1 MGRGRK
7 GVIDQGHKK
16 DYKSY
21 TTLPKEDRRVFWTG
35 IKTKEKQTSVYPL
48 SEEVLNQ
55 LKKMNPRAV
64 ANILVNS

>member
-7 GVIDQGHKK
+7 GVINQGNKK
-16 DYKSY
+16 IKKECGP
-21 TTLPKEDRRVFWTG
+21 LPKGEKEIFYLG
-35 IKTKEKQTSVYPL
+35 IKNPTNQNIVDFP
-48 SEEVLNQ
+48 EEVLNQ

>member
-7 GVIDQGHKK
+7 RVIKQGCNEKK
-16 DYKSY
+16 VSGL
-21 TTLPKEDRRVFWTG
+21 LPKEDREVFRFG
-35 IKTKEKQTSVYPL
+35 LRNSVNQNIVLLP
-48 SEEVLNQ
+48 EEVLNQ